1 MSTYSITIKVQGGG
15 KANKQSGVNGEDTS
29 AGVGVGGSS
38 GGANSQAGQL
48 AQGGGSSAINTLKKV
63 AVATGA
69 VAAGTKVLN
78 YVTSRVYT
86 ETGNR
91 QLQDNINAAKQVS
104 GQIMSIIS
112 GFAVGGIAGGIIAA
126 GGVAL
131 DYALQYRSYN
141 FARQQEAQVLNIRQE
156 RAGLASMANSRSR
169 ALNQ

>member
-141 FARQQEAQVLNIRQE
+141 FARQQEAQVLSIRQE